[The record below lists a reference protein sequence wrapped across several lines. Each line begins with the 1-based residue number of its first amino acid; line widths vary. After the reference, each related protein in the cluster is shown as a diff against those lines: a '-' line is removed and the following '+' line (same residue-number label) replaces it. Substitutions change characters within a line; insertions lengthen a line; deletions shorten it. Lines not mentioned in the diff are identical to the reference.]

1 MTPFSSLRR
10 RGTSPRRTTH
20 VAHLA
25 VQPLEDR
32 ATPATAVYSALTQ
45 TLTITAAEGDRIV
58 VAPIANEPT
67 GYIHVTE
74 TQAAAT
80 VFDSDTT
87 NQGVRNLI
95 VRFNTVN
102 SGGLTLNADVRL
114 GGNLSLAGAKT
125 SQELDLLGT
134 VGGNVTYTAA
144 VGAAFDDLDIAAT
157 AHIGGNMALALQ
169 AGENT
174 VRLKGGTIRGNLT
187 IAGGA
192 GIDRVEVTADGDI
205 NVGGS
210 AAFNLAD
217 GNNSVVG
224 INVGLIRVGT
234 NFTFTGGGGNDTF
247 DLDGSGSTLQ
257 AGQDARFTLGNP
269 IAFDANLATFEGI
282 NVGRNVTFT
291 GGAGGDSVMISGGL
305 LAGGSVIAPLG
316 EGTNAFDSNLLGTG
330 VNSIGVGFA
339 YTGGGGGDSVS
350 LDGTSIGRNVTVVLG
365 ESGGAAQ
372 AFNAGA
378 KGPSG
383 VTVFGNVKV
392 TGGGG
397 ADNVV
402 IHRTYVGAALTV
414 ATGAGVDVV
423 GINDVDVAGT
433 SLIDLGAGNDQLL
446 IEMAAGDSG
455 GPLANPTTFGGAVT
469 VRGGDGNDTVS
480 LSSDGSAG
488 TLVHFGARLFLV
500 GGLGTDV
507 ANNAAENIFEV
518 IGNTNDFETKTGPAL
533 P

>member
-1 MTPFSSLRR
+1 
-10 RGTSPRRTTH
+10 
-20 VAHLA
+20 
-25 VQPLEDR
+25 
-32 ATPATAVYSALTQ
+32 
-45 TLTITAAEGDRIV
+45 
-58 VAPIANEPT
+58 
-67 GYIHVTE
+67 
-74 TQAAAT
+74 
-80 VFDSDTT
+80 
-87 NQGVRNLI
+87 
-95 VRFNTVN
+95 
-102 SGGLTLNADVRL
+102 
-114 GGNLSLAGAKT
+114 LAGAKT

-144 VGAAFDDLDIAAT
+144 VGAAFDDLDVAAT
-157 AHIGGNMALALQ
+157 AHIGGNVALGLG

-187 IAGGA
+187 VTGGA

-210 AAFNLAD
+210 AAFNLGD
-217 GNNSVVG
+217 GNNTVVG
-224 INVGLIRVGT
+224 VNVGLIRVGT
-234 NFTFTGGGGNDTF
+234 NFTYTGGAGNDTF
-247 DLDGSGSTLQ
+247 DLDGSGTTLQ

-305 LAGGSVIAPLG
+305 LAGGSVIASLG

-330 VNSIGVGFA
+330 ANSIGIGFA

-365 ESGGAAQ
+365 ESGGAGQ

-378 KGPSG
+378 KGPGG
-383 VTVFGNVKV
+383 VTVLGNMKV

-397 ADNVV
+397 ADNLVL
-402 IHRTYVGAALTV
+402 HRTYVGGALTV

-423 GINDVDVAGT
+423 GINDTDVAGT
-433 SLIDLGAGNDQLL
+433 TLIDLGAGNDQLL
-446 IEMAAGDSG
+446 FEMAATDSG
-455 GPLANPTTFGGAVT
+455 GPLANPTTFGGT
-469 VRGGDGNDTVS
+469 VSIRGGDGNDTVS
-480 LSSDGSAG
+480 LSNDSSAG
-488 TLVHFGARLFLV
+488 TLVHFGARVALI
-500 GGLGTDV
+500 GGLGTDTV
-507 ANNAAENIFEV
+507 NNAVENIFEV
-518 IGNTNDFETKTGPAL
+518 PGNTNDFETKSGPAV